1 MKRIFEK
8 KQTKTKDNTPQKP
21 QKNRLRSFH
30 SEPIY
35 KKKQKQKQ
43 KTKKQKEKIK
53 KSKALRTLFKGLL
66 KKNKKEK
73 EKEKEKENKKKVDGK
88 KNEFV
93 ESTNPNSQP
102 IQSTN
107 KMNYELSVWPSMSS
121 SKKKNQKPKTNTQKL
136 KTKKQKKKK
145 KKQIDEDLQKLQ
157 TIYELKPFIKESLN
171 LNLSSEEHTIPKI
184 LDLQQIIA
192 KTFVLF
198 FSPVNLLSNK
208 ILKRQN
214 LLSERLPDLAW
225 ETTVYQSEIDRE
237 VANYQERSDKVT
249 SELKKL
255 RTELGV
261 VKKLLSNTVRRT
273 SESLLLIQI
282 ANNSL
287 DLCKNKRKHTHGD
300 GIKNQKNCYCSY
312 DNESQNMKNSIV
324 WQFDELKQKSNN
336 LRKKSLLAEIPNQRT
351 DLLYYKWQ
359 QFEINRLD
367 SFKELYKEITKNYS
381 HQLISEIFEKIDSQ
395 NSINEIQIEKAE
407 KNEK

>member
-1 MKRIFEK
+1 MKRIFDK

-73 EKEKEKENKKKVDGK
+73 EKEKENKKKVDGK
-88 KNEFV
+88 KNEFL
-93 ESTNPNSQP
+93 ESTNPN
-102 IQSTN
+102 N
-107 KMNYELSVWPSMSS
+107 
-121 SKKKNQKPKTNTQKL
+121 
-136 KTKKQKKKK
+136 
-145 KKQIDEDLQKLQ
+145 LQKLQ

-273 SESLLLIQI
+273 SKSLLLIQI

-367 SFKELYKEITKNYS
+367 SFKELYKENTKNYS

-407 KNEK
+407 K